1 MRSTAEPSMAEDS
14 TLAAPP
20 PAKSTDVPLVEVRG
34 VEKRFFH
41 EGRELR
47 VLKPI
52 DLSIARGE
60 MLTIVG
66 ASGAGKSTLLH
77 LLGTLDLP
85 SSGQILF
92 NGTDVTQYNSA
103 QL

>member
-1 MRSTAEPSMAEDS
+1 MTNTSSSPISSTHVE
-14 TLAAPP
+14 
-20 PAKSTDVPLVEVRG
+20 KSLPLVEVRG

-41 EGRELR
+41 EGRELT

-52 DLSIARGE
+52 DLLIERGE

-85 SSGQILF
+85 TRR
-92 NGTDVTQYNSA
+92 TDPVRWSRT
-103 QL
+103 